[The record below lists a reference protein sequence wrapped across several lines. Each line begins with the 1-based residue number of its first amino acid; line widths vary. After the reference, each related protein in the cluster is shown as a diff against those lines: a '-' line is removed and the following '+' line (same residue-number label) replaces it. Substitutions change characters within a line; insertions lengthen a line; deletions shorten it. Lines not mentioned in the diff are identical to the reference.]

1 MIMISPA
8 RPKPR
13 PGRWLGRRL
22 PVAIPAVALALGLAA
37 CSSSSPAASSSA
49 GSTTGGSTTGASA
62 SAQCSNIP
70 SGPIKM
76 ANIVPLSG
84 PTALDGQLIEDA
96 SSVEQGYFNAHDS
109 ICGHQIQITNY
120 NDKGDPATSLSIARQ
135 LASQGETIVLQDSY
149 SSPQNQIQPYLM
161 QQHILVVNND
171 GAYALFNN
179 AQNPEAFSVGPSNA
193 QYAAEMVAY
202 VKAHGYNDVG
212 ILSDG
217 TSFAVELA
225 ADTQADLK
233 AAGLK
238 LVSTITYSPT
248 AIDLTTPLT
257 QAKNAGVQT
266 LLTVG
271 FTGVTAMVAGIKQL
285 GWSPHIVSWGGLHTF
300 GITASQVPAGT
311 VDGCYFSY
319 TPGKPTSTL
328 LTPENTALLKG
339 MAAKIGTNPQTAEV
353 LELYPALLAV
363 KHAIET
369 SDSLDGAKLATVL
382 DGTSNLV
389 TNLPGINM
397 GFTATPQVHNGWPSS
412 AMKMCTL
419 TQGPYDILYAAS

>member
-1 MIMISPA
+1 MISLA
-8 RPKPR
+8 RPKPGR
-13 PGRWLGRRL
+13 SRWLGRRL

-37 CSSSSPAASSSA
+37 CSSSSAASPSAGA
-49 GSTTGGSTTGASA
+49 GSTTGGSTTGTSA
-62 SAQCSNIP
+62 SGQCSNIP
-70 SGPIKM
+70 AGPIKM

-84 PTALDGQLIEDA
+84 PTAIDGQLIEDA
-96 SSVEQGYFNAHDS
+96 SSVEQSYFNAHDS
-109 ICGHQIQITNY
+109 ICGHQIQISNY

-135 LASQGETIVLQDSY
+135 LSSQGETIVLQDSY

-161 QQHILVVNND
+161 QQHMLVVNND
-171 GAYALFNN
+171 GAYALFNA

-193 QYAAEMVAY
+193 QYASEMVDYA
-202 VKAHGYNDVG
+202 KAHGYNDVG

-238 LVSTITYSPT
+238 LVTTITYSPT

-257 QAKNAGVQT
+257 QAKDAGVQT
-266 LLTVG
+266 LMTVG
-271 FTGVTAMVAGIKQL
+271 FTGVPAMVSGIKQL
-285 GWSPHIVSWGGLHTF
+285 GWAPHIVSWGGLHTY
-300 GITASQVPAGT
+300 GITASQVPPGT

-339 MAAKIGTNPQTAEV
+339 MAAKIGTNPETAEV

-369 SDSLDGAKLATVL
+369 ANSLDGAKLATVL
-382 DGTSNLV
+382 DGTSSLV
-389 TNLPGINM
+389 TNLPGIDM
-397 GFTATPQVHNGWPSS
+397 TFTATPTVHNGWPNS
-412 AMKMCTL
+412 AMKECTL